1 MTPEKKEKIE
11 DLKYRLK
18 DLQTKEDALMIEVEE
33 VRGQKK
39 RILDELSSL
48 SDAKYEQ
55 DMLELVYQQRRKKT
69 SIVLSRH
76 FRLL

>member
-18 DLQTKEDALMIEVEE
+18 ELQTKEDALMIEVEE

-55 DMLELVYQQRRKKT
+55 DMLELVYQQRRKKN
-69 SIVLSRH
+69 
-76 FRLL
+76 